1 MTSLHPDTFNQK
13 AAKPAQLDA
22 AAYQAILEKLL
33 SDGTGWGKNKQVGA
47 YFLEKLEFETM
58 TSSGKVETRNSVD
71 FEKKMYVVMDTD
83 QYPSEYL
90 RNLVIQDITKKWGGK
105 LIKER
110 DLSEPEFS
118 GSGLWLLKKGNF
130 EGDYQPTAD
139 KKNTFEPNPA
149 AYRVTLTV
157 DKAVNIPVQWT
168 GGFVVEAGGDLAIRQ
183 KDVPALA
190 AALQSIRNGETTAEA
205 ALFTTD
211 AKSGEKV
218 AKFDIYGMEPKFR
231 EANYAPVPLYA
242 ETEAAMGAF
251 KKAPAA
257 KPAAKSGPANA

>member
-1 MTSLHPDTFNQK
+1 MTSLHPDTFNK
-13 AAKPAQLDA
+13 EAFKPAQLDA
-22 AAYQAILEKLL
+22 PAYQAILEKLL
-33 SDGTGWGKNKQVGA
+33 AQGEGWGKNKQVGA
-47 YFLEKLEFETM
+47 YLLEKLEFETQ
-58 TSSGKVETRNSVD
+58 TSDGRVETRNSVD
-71 FEKKMYVVMDTD
+71 FEKKMYIVMDTD
-83 QYPSEYL
+83 QYPTEYL

-118 GSGLWLLKKGNF
+118 GPGLWLLKKGNF
-130 EGDYQPTAD
+130 EGDYQPSATGA
-139 KKNTFEPNPA
+139 NTYEPNPA

-157 DKAVNIPVQWT
+157 DQPVNIPVQWA
-168 GGFVVEAGGDLAIRQ
+168 GGFFVAKGGDLAIRQ

-190 AALQSIRNGETTAEA
+190 EALQSIRSGAATAED

-231 EANYAPVPLYA
+231 ENNYAPVPLYP

-251 KKAPAA
+251 KA
-257 KPAAKSGPANA
+257 KPAKPAKGLTNG

>member
-33 SDGTGWGKNKQVGA
+33 GQGEGWGKNKQVGA
-47 YFLEKLEFETM
+47 YLLEKLEFETM
-58 TSSGKVETRNSVD
+58 TTSGKVETRNSVD
-71 FEKKMYVVMDTD
+71 FEKKMYIVMDTD

-110 DLSEPEFS
+110 DLSQPEFS
-118 GSGLWLLKKGNF
+118 GPGLWLIKKGSF
-130 EGDYQPTAD
+130 EGDYMPVAG
-139 KKNTFEPNPA
+139 KKNTYDPDPA
-149 AYRVTLTV
+149 AYRVTLAVTTP
-157 DKAVNIPVQWT
+157 VNIPVQWT
-168 GGFVVEAGGDLAIRQ
+168 GGFVVEKDGDIAIRQ
-183 KDVPALA
+183 KDIPALA
-190 AALQSIRNGETTAEA
+190 AALHAIRKGETTAEE

-211 AKSGEKV
+211 AKSGERV

-231 EANYAPVPLYA
+231 ETNYAPVPIYP

-257 KPAAKSGPANA
+257 KRATKSGPANA